1 MHFLVYWAF
10 INITSKFAILLRQMV
25 QNGYAKCLRRTL
37 SGIEEKTISED
48 ENSLSKVLIRWHWAP
63 LLFKV
68 LLAVFE
74 TTLFI
79 VLTMIADLSFC
90 NVYCHYLKRYD
101 PFNAEATVAR
111 DHMHP
116 TFAPVRVSFP
126 NFHLV
131 SIDRISQ
138 FCFCL
143 FLTLYQLQCMIPVVF
158 KLQSFASKK
167 LNNAYEFG
175 KSIPVVDKTVDE
187 SWLKS
192 MPNQKFANSKGTWYV
207 HLMFEPCLFFHQI
220 Q

>member
-1 MHFLVYWAF
+1 MHFLVYWAL
-10 INITSKFAILLRQMV
+10 INITSKFAILLWQMV
-25 QNGYAKCLRRTL
+25 QNGYAKCSRRTL
-37 SGIEEKTISED
+37 SGIEEKTISEE
-48 ENSLSKVLIRWHWAP
+48 ENSLSKVLIRWPWAP

-79 VLTMIADLSFC
+79 VLMMIADLSFC

-101 PFNAEATVAR
+101 SFNAEATVAR

-131 SIDRISQ
+131 SIDRTSQ

-143 FLTLYQLQCMIPVVF
+143 FPTLWSASMYDSGCLQIAVF
-158 KLQSFASKK
+158 
-167 LNNAYEFG
+167 
-175 KSIPVVDKTVDE
+175 
-187 SWLKS
+187 
-192 MPNQKFANSKGTWYV
+192 
-207 HLMFEPCLFFHQI
+207 C
-220 Q
+220 